1 MLAPDVLKVR
11 IAEGIMAFPATPFR
25 GDGSLDL
32 PQLAAHVDFLAQHAP
47 SALAAAGGA
56 GEIFSLSLAEHA
68 EVVRAA
74 VLHGRGIPV
83 IGGAA
88 YGTQLACAMARAVE
102 QAGADAVLLLPP
114 YLVHCE
120 QEGLYRHIRAV
131 CDSVA
136 IAVIPYSR
144 DNAVLAPD
152 TVFRLA
158 DDCPNLVGLKDGTG
172 DLAAVSALQARVGGR
187 LTILNGAPTAE
198 MFAPQCRTVSI
209 HCYSSAVFT
218 FLPLLARHFYGAL
231 RDGREALV
239 EDMLSRF
246 YRPLVKLRQ
255 RKRGY
260 SVSIVKAGLRV
271 VGRPAGPVRPPLLDF
286 DASESAMLAELIAG
300 ASAWAGTRLDA
311 TESQT

>member
-25 GDGSLDL
+25 TDGSLDL
-32 PQLAAHVDFLAQHAP
+32 RQLGAHVEFLARHEP

-56 GEIFSLSLAEHA
+56 GEIFSLSFAEHA
-68 EVVRAA
+68 EVIRAA

-88 YGTQLACAMARAVE
+88 YGTQMACAMARAVE

-120 QEGLYRHIRAV
+120 QEGLYHHIRAV

-144 DNAVLAPD
+144 DNAVLAAD
-152 TVFRLA
+152 TVLRLA
-158 DDCPNLVGLKDGTG
+158 DDCPNLVALKDGTG
-172 DLAAVSALQARVGGR
+172 DIAAVSALQARVGDR

-198 MFAPQCRTVSI
+198 MFAPQFRSISI

-218 FLPLLARHFYGAL
+218 FLPLVARHFYAAL
-231 RDGREALV
+231 RDGRQSLV
-239 EDMLSRF
+239 EEMLAQF

-271 VGRPAGPVRPPLLDF
+271 VGQPAGPVRPPLVDF
-286 DASESAMLAELIAG
+286 DDNESAMLAELVAN
-300 ASAWAGTRLDA
+300 ASAWTGSAP
-311 TESQT
+311 